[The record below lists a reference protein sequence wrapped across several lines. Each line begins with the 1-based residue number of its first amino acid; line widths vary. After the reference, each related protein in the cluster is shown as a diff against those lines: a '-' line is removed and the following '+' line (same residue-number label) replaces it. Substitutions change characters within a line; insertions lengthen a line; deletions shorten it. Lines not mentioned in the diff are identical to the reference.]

1 MRDWNGKP
9 YHSLDYA
16 LKAAFGEKVYKAALN
31 GGFTCPNR
39 DGTLGTRGCIFCSAE
54 GSGDFS
60 APVKL
65 SVTEQ
70 INTAMEAIRKKT
82 TANRFIAYF
91 QSFTN
96 TYGSIDRMRR
106 LFSEAVHHPNTAVL
120 SVATRPDCLP
130 DEVLDLLT
138 EMNQIKPVWVEL
150 GLQSIHEKTAEWMR
164 RGYGLSV
171 FEKAVRKLRE
181 RNITVIVH
189 VILGL
194 KDETTDMLLRTIRYL
209 NRMDIQGIKLQLLHV
224 IEGTDLADE
233 YLRGEL
239 KALSK
244 EEYIDLLITSLEN
257 LSPDIVVHRLTG
269 DGPSKLL
276 LAPMWSIK
284 KREVLNHIHHEMKLR
299 GSFQGKCFTTECE
312 A

>member
-16 LKAAFGEKVYKAALN
+16 LKAEFGEKVYKAALN

-39 DGTLGTRGCIFCSAE
+39 DGKLGTKGCIFCSAE
-54 GSGDFS
+54 GSGDFAAS
-60 APVKL
+60 VEL

-70 INTAMEAIRKKT
+70 IDTAIEAIQKKT

-96 TYGSIDRMRR
+96 TYGSISRMRR
-106 LFSEAVHHPNTAVL
+106 LFSEAVQHPNTAVL
-120 SVATRPDCLP
+120 SVATRPDCIP
-130 DEVLDLLT
+130 DEVLDLLS

-150 GLQSIHEKTAEWMR
+150 GLQSIHEKTATWMR
-164 RGYGLSV
+164 RGYELSV
-171 FEKAVRKLRE
+171 FAEAVKKLRD

-194 KDETTDMLLRTIRYL
+194 KDETKDMMLETIRYL
-209 NRMDIQGIKLQLLHV
+209 NRLDIQGIKLQLLHV
-224 IEGTDLADE
+224 IDGTDLADE
-233 YLRGEL
+233 YRRGEL
-239 KALSK
+239 TALSK
-244 EEYIDLLITSLEN
+244 EEYIDLLIDCLEN
-257 LSPDIVVHRLTG
+257 LSPDVVVHRLTG

-276 LAPMWSIK
+276 LAPMWSTR
-284 KREVLNHIHHEMKLR
+284 KREVLNEIHREMKLR
-299 GSFQGKCFTTECE
+299 ESFQGKCFMTEH
-312 A
+312 

>member
-16 LKAAFGEKVYKAALN
+16 LKAEFGEKVYKAALN

-39 DGTLGTRGCIFCSAE
+39 DGKLGTKGCIFCSAE
-54 GSGDFS
+54 GSGDFAAS
-60 APVKL
+60 VEL

-70 INTAMEAIRKKT
+70 IDTAIEAIRKKT

-96 TYGSIDRMRR
+96 TYGSISRMRR
-106 LFSEAVHHPNTAVL
+106 LFSEAVQHPNTAVL
-120 SVATRPDCLP
+120 SVATRPDCIP
-130 DEVLDLLT
+130 DEVLDLLS

-150 GLQSIHEKTAEWMR
+150 GLQSIHEKTATWMR
-164 RGYGLSV
+164 RGYELSV
-171 FEKAVRKLRE
+171 FAEAVKKLRD

-194 KDETTDMLLRTIRYL
+194 KDETKDMMLETIRYL
-209 NRMDIQGIKLQLLHV
+209 NRLDIQGIKLQLLHV
-224 IEGTDLADE
+224 IDGTDLADE
-233 YLRGEL
+233 YRRGEL
-239 KALSK
+239 TALSK
-244 EEYIDLLITSLEN
+244 EEYIDLLIDCLEN
-257 LSPDIVVHRLTG
+257 LSPDVVVHRLTG

-276 LAPMWSIK
+276 LAPMWSTR
-284 KREVLNHIHHEMKLR
+284 KREVLNEIHREMKLR
-299 GSFQGKCFTTECE
+299 ESFQGKCFMTEH
-312 A
+312 

>member
-1 MRDWNGKP
+1 MMRDWNGKP

-16 LKAAFGEKVYKAALN
+16 LKAEFGEKVYKAALN

-39 DGTLGTRGCIFCSAE
+39 DGKLGTRGCIFCSVE
-54 GSGDFS
+54 GSGDFAAS
-60 APVKL
+60 VKL

-70 INTAMEAIRKKT
+70 IEIAIEAIRKKAA
-82 TANRFIAYF
+82 ANRFIAYF

-96 TYGSIDRMRR
+96 TYGSVDRMQQ

-150 GLQSIHEKTAEWMR
+150 GLQSIHENTAKWMR
-164 RGYGLSV
+164 RGYKLAV
-171 FEKAVRKLRE
+171 FEEAVKKLRQ

-189 VILGL
+189 MILGL
-194 KDETTDMLLRTIRYL
+194 KDETSDMMLETIRYL

-224 IEGTDLADE
+224 IDGTDLADE
-233 YLRGEL
+233 YRRGEFTE
-239 KALSK
+239 LSK
-244 EEYIDLLITSLEN
+244 EEYIDLLIACLEN

-276 LAPMWSIK
+276 LAPMWSK
-284 KREVLNHIHHEMKLR
+284 RKREVLNQIHHEMKQR
-299 GSFQGKCFTTECE
+299 ESFQGKCYTAE
-312 A
+312 

>member
-16 LKAAFGEKVYKAALN
+16 LKAEFGEKVYKAALN

-39 DGTLGTRGCIFCSAE
+39 DGKLGTKGCIFCSAE
-54 GSGDFS
+54 GSGDFAAS
-60 APVKL
+60 VEL

-70 INTAMEAIRKKT
+70 IDTAIEAIRKKT

-96 TYGSIDRMRR
+96 TYGSISRMRR
-106 LFSEAVHHPNTAVL
+106 LFSEAVQHPNTAVL
-120 SVATRPDCLP
+120 SVATRPDCIP
-130 DEVLDLLT
+130 DEVLDLLS

-150 GLQSIHEKTAEWMR
+150 GLQSIHEKTATWMR
-164 RGYGLSV
+164 RGYELSV
-171 FEKAVRKLRE
+171 FAEAVKKLRD

-194 KDETTDMLLRTIRYL
+194 KDETKDMMLETIRYL
-209 NRMDIQGIKLQLLHV
+209 NRLDIQGIKLQLLHV
-224 IEGTDLADE
+224 IDGTDLADE
-233 YLRGEL
+233 YRRGEL
-239 KALSK
+239 TALSK
-244 EEYIDLLITSLEN
+244 EEYIDLLIDCLEN
-257 LSPDIVVHRLTG
+257 LSPDVVIHRLTG

-276 LAPMWSIK
+276 LAPMWSTR
-284 KREVLNHIHHEMKLR
+284 KREVLNEIHREMKLR
-299 GSFQGKCFTTECE
+299 ESFQGKCFMTEH
-312 A
+312 

>member
-16 LKAAFGEKVYKAALN
+16 LKTEFGEKVYKAALN

-39 DGTLGTRGCIFCSAE
+39 DGKLGTRGCIFCSAE
-54 GSGDFS
+54 GSGDFAAS
-60 APVKL
+60 VKL
-65 SVTEQ
+65 PVTEQ
-70 INTAMEAIRKKT
+70 IDTAIKAIRKKT

-106 LFSEAVHHPNTAVL
+106 LFSEAINHPNTAVL

-130 DEVLDLLT
+130 DEVLELLT

-164 RGYGLSV
+164 RGYKLSV
-171 FEKAVRKLRE
+171 FEEAVKKLRE

-194 KDETTDMLLRTIRYL
+194 KDETKDMMLETIRYL
-209 NRMDIQGIKLQLLHV
+209 NHMDIQGIKLQLLHV

-233 YLRGEL
+233 YLRGEQ

-244 EEYIDLLITSLEN
+244 EEYIDLVIACLEN
-257 LSPDIVVHRLTG
+257 LSPDIVVHRVTG
-269 DGPSKLL
+269 DGPSDRL
-276 LAPMWSIK
+276 LAPMWSVR
-284 KREVLNHIHHEMKLR
+284 KREVLNQIHHEMKLR
-299 GSFQGKCFTTECE
+299 ESFQGKCFT
-312 A
+312 AD

>member
-16 LKAAFGEKVYKAALN
+16 LKTAFGEKVYKAALN

-39 DGTLGTRGCIFCSAE
+39 DGKLGTRGCIFCSAE
-54 GSGDFS
+54 GSGDFAAS
-60 APVKL
+60 VKL

-70 INTAMEAIRKKT
+70 IDTAIEAIQKKA

-106 LFSEAVHHPNTAVL
+106 LFSEAVHHPNIAVL
-120 SVATRPDCLP
+120 SIATRPDCLP
-130 DEVLDLLT
+130 DEVLELLS

-150 GLQSIHEKTAEWMR
+150 GLQSIHEKTATWMR
-164 RGYGLSV
+164 RGYELSV
-171 FEKAVRKLRE
+171 FEEAVRKLRE

-194 KDETTDMLLRTIRYL
+194 KDETTDMMLETIQYL
-209 NRMDIQGIKLQLLHV
+209 NRMDIQGVKLQLLHV
-224 IEGTDLADE
+224 IDGTDLADE
-233 YLRGEL
+233 YRRGEL
-239 KALSK
+239 TALSE
-244 EEYIDLLITSLEN
+244 EEYIDLLIACLEN

-276 LAPMWSIK
+276 LAPMWSTR
-284 KREVLNHIHHEMKLR
+284 KREVLNQIHLKMKFR
-299 GSFQGKCFTTECE
+299 ESFQGKCFSAE
-312 A
+312 

>member
-16 LKAAFGEKVYKAALN
+16 LKTAFGEKVYKAALN

-39 DGTLGTRGCIFCSAE
+39 DGKLGTRGCIFCSAE
-54 GSGDFS
+54 GSGDFAAS
-60 APVKL
+60 VKL

-70 INTAMEAIRKKT
+70 IDTAIEAIQKKA

-106 LFSEAVHHPNTAVL
+106 LFSEAVHHSNTAVL
-120 SVATRPDCLP
+120 SIATRPDCLP
-130 DEVLDLLT
+130 DEVLELLS

-150 GLQSIHEKTAEWMR
+150 GLQSIHEKTATWMR
-164 RGYGLSV
+164 RGYELSV
-171 FEKAVRKLRE
+171 FEEAVRKLRE

-194 KDETTDMLLRTIRYL
+194 KDETTDMMLETIQYL
-209 NRMDIQGIKLQLLHV
+209 NRMDIQGVKLQLLHV
-224 IEGTDLADE
+224 IDGTDLADE
-233 YLRGEL
+233 YRRGEL
-239 KALSK
+239 TALSK
-244 EEYIDLLITSLEN
+244 EEYIDLLIACLEN

-269 DGPSKLL
+269 DAPSKLL
-276 LAPMWSIK
+276 LAPMWSTR
-284 KREVLNHIHHEMKLR
+284 KREVLNQIHLKMKLR
-299 GSFQGKCFTTECE
+299 ESFQGKCFSTE
-312 A
+312 